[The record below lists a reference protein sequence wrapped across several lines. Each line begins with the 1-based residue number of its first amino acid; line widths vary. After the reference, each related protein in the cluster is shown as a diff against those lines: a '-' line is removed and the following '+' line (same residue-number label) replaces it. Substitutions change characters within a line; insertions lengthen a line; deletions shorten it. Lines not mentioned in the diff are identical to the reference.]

1 MRTRISSKGQVV
13 LPQPIRRRLGLHVGD
28 ELEAQVRDEAI
39 VLTPRRK
46 RQPKASIIRDEI
58 TGLPVLT
65 AGEGAPILTSKDVE
79 EMLSDFP

>member
-13 LPQPIRRRLGLHVGD
+13 LPQPIRRRLGLHAGD
-28 ELEAQVRDEAI
+28 ELEAEVREQAI

-46 RQPKASIIRDEI
+46 RQPKARIIRDEI

-65 AGEGAPILTSKDVE
+65 AGKDAPVLTSEDVE